1 MSHQGHTIK
10 ITMGI
15 SMGPRVTILKALIM
29 DPLIEVAILG
39 SAEITQTKVQAAGFL
54 GPDLPLTTTALHTAE
69 AGATSTIHNGPCLDL
84 VAGVD
89 RIAPLRTAVARR
101 LRLLVLRP
109 QAIRYLLGPP
119 ILVMNLLSQTG
130 IIKETMTG
138 LGLRQKMTVLMTCSR
153 LPVIQ
158 I

>member
-1 MSHQGHTIK
+1 
-10 ITMGI
+10 
-15 SMGPRVTILKALIM
+15 MGPRVTILKALIM

-39 SAEITQTKVQAAGFL
+39 SGEITQTKVQAAGFL
-54 GPDLPLTTTALHTAE
+54 GPDLPLHTAE

-101 LRLLVLRP
+101 LRLLVLRL
-109 QAIRYLLGPP
+109 QAIHYLLGPP

-130 IIKETMTG
+130 IITETMTG
-138 LGLRQKMTVLMTCSR
+138 LGLRQKMTVLMTCPH